1 MTVQELRAE
10 IEARP
15 SDAAVTR
22 RFERTR
28 RDVIYDE
35 IAASCSIA
43 GAHLSALAIRRL
55 LERGSTVAGSLADH
69 LIVLGYARAAI
80 EIARTRPLH
89 EAARRLVTVPE
100 IERLHVTITS
110 PLDVQRTRPAP
121 PGAWR
126 RTNLPPIRDGMV
138 TTPHWLIEFEMAALV
153 DRIGAGPPNET
164 ALFAWLADAYERLE
178 RIRPFVEANGRVARL
193 VVNLLLAR
201 LGYPPATISHALLGA
216 YRRALSRADAGE
228 RAPLA
233 GLLELAVRANL
244 ERLAASLIDA
254 NALQPLASFA
264 RRGLT
269 LDAMRKAAHRGR
281 LRTISRRREIL
292 TTQAWVERYL
302 ASKSK
307 AGRPV
312 SF

>member
-10 IEARP
+10 IDGRP
-15 SDAAVTR
+15 PDPAVTR
-22 RFERTR
+22 RFERAR

-35 IAASCSIA
+35 IAASCAIA
-43 GAHLSALAIRRL
+43 GAHLSTFAIRRL

-69 LIVLGYARAAI
+69 LLVLGYAHAAL
-80 EIARTRPLH
+80 EIARMRPVR
-89 EAARRLVTVPE
+89 ETTRRLVTVAE

-110 PLDVQRTRPAP
+110 PLDVQRARPAP

-126 RTNLPPIRDGMV
+126 RTNLPPIRGGMV

-153 DRIGAGPPNET
+153 DRIGGGPLKET
-164 ALFAWLADAYERLE
+164 SLFSWLADAYERLE

-201 LGYPPATISHALLGA
+201 LGYPPATIAHASLGA
-216 YRRALSRADAGE
+216 YRRALSRADAGD
-228 RAPLA
+228 RVPLA
-233 GLLELAVRANL
+233 DVLEHAVRANL
-244 ERLAASLIDA
+244 ERLAAALIDA
-254 NALQPLASFA
+254 NALQPLASFV
-264 RRGLT
+264 RPGLT

-307 AGRPV
+307 AGRPISV
-312 SF
+312 